1 MEYVHLPVMPG
12 EVVKGLKIRPDGIYV
27 DCTLGGGGH
36 SLVILKELG
45 SDGRL
50 IALDQDPAAIAAAR
64 QRLAA
69 YMYQVIL
76 IQENFSRLLDVLEKL
91 GIEAIDGILFD
102 LGVSSWQLEEPER
115 GFGYRHDAPLDM
127 RMDPGQAVSARN
139 LVNDLSVAELAG
151 IIREY
156 GEERWAGRIAAFI
169 GIERERRPLET
180 TGELVA
186 VVKKAVPAAARRTGP
201 HPARRT
207 FQALRIAV
215 NRELEILPRA
225 LSEAIK
231 ALHTSGRICV
241 LTYHSL
247 EDRIVK
253 EEFRRLAS
261 SCICPRD
268 FPVCACGRKK
278 ELKVITKRPIVP
290 SLTETERNPRSR
302 SAKLRVGEKL

>member
-1 MEYVHLPVMPG
+1 MPVMPG
-12 EVVKGLKIRPDGIYV
+12 EVVKSLKIRPDGIYV

-36 SLVILKELG
+36 SLAILKELG
-45 SDGRL
+45 PDGRL
-50 IALDQDPAAIAAAR
+50 IALDRDPAAIVAAR

-69 YMYQVIL
+69 YKCRVTL
-76 IQENFSRLLDVLEKL
+76 VRENFNRLLEVLKKL
-91 GIEAIDGILFD
+91 DIEAVDGILFD
-102 LGVSSWQLEEPER
+102 LGVSSWQLEEPGR
-115 GFGYRHDAPLDM
+115 GFGYQHDDALLDM

-139 LVNDLSVAELAG
+139 LVNELPVAELTR

-186 VVKKAVPAAARRTGP
+186 VVKKAVPAAARRKGS

-225 LSEAIK
+225 LNDAVK
-231 ALHTSGRICV
+231 VLRPSGRVCV

-268 FPVCACGRKK
+268 FPVCACGREK
-278 ELKVITKRPIVP
+278 ELRIITNRPLAP
-290 SLTETERNPRSR
+290 SLTEIERNPRAR